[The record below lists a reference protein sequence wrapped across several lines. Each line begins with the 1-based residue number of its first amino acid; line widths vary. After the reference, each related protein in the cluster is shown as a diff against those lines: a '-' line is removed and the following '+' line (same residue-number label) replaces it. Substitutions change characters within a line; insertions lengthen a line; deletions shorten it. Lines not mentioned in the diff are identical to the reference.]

1 MTDTKNQRWKTGDE
15 LLPFHP
21 DASHVSPDFR
31 DGWNA
36 CYAVGSMNLK
46 PSGTEALKEAIEGEC
61 DGLAITDEQANN
73 ILLFVFGQ
81 ASVRTPKPLDD
92 PRLQELFGSEITGA
106 LAFGAQGMNKP
117 PEGHWLIPFW
127 EMARA
132 ERESSS
138 AHRVEVRQNED
149 GSGSLDEV
157 VGVGQFHLEQM
168 DDNLWW
174 LRVEA
179 AGRAVV
185 VWLRSKRKIV
195 ATSEEEYISTPAG
208 KDEPRRTGAA
218 PGMLQDDDRG
228 LSSWLANQPDARRLA
243 RDAAETVAADSK
255 PGYGWRLVPPEPTP
269 EMLDAGE
276 RSLFIPP
283 NDARCLDAQRT
294 WADQC
299 ADAYRAMLA
308 AVRTP
313 AVSLTPSED
322 QMVAWFSAFT
332 KDRCDCFFESSLVR
346 AWIEDLRAG
355 RPYVP
360 GPGAEPQA
368 DGLTNELVA
377 SGFARASSMHST
389 IPRMC
394 EDYFRQGAAFA
405 MRTAGRPPA
414 IPVGSAHDMVLVP
427 RRMTQAMIF
436 AASDVMDEP
445 NWTATLEKRWAAI
458 INAAMAAPI
467 TTAGDAK

>member
-1 MTDTKNQRWKTGDE
+1 MIDMTNQEWKTGDE
-15 LLPFHP
+15 FLPFHP

-36 CYAVGSMNLK
+36 CYMSGSVNLDT
-46 PSGTEALKEAIEGEC
+46 SGTEALKAAVEGEC
-61 DGLAITDEQANN
+61 DGLGITDEQANN
-73 ILLFVFGQ
+73 ILAYVFGQ
-81 ASVRTPKPLDD
+81 SGARTPKPLDD
-92 PRLQELFGSEITGA
+92 PRLQELFGSAITGA
-106 LAFGAQGMNKP
+106 LAFGAQGNNKP
-117 PEGHWLIPFW
+117 PEGHWLMPFW

-132 ERESSS
+132 ERASSS
-138 AHRVEVRQNED
+138 AHCVEVRQNED

-195 ATSEEEYISTPAG
+195 ATSEEETISASAETDG
-208 KDEPRRTGAA
+208 PRRTGAA
-218 PGMLQDDDRG
+218 PGMLQDDDRR
-228 LSSWLANQPDARRLA
+228 LSRWLANQPDARPLA
-243 RDAAETVAADSK
+243 REAAAAVADTAKS
-255 PGYGWRLVPPEPTP
+255 GHGWRIVPSEPTP
-269 EMLDAGE
+269 EILDAGY
-276 RSLFIPP
+276 RALFTPTGQTRRR
-283 NDARCLDAQRT
+283 A

-308 AVRTP
+308 AVRP
-313 AVSLTPSED
+313 PRISLTPSED
-322 QMVAWFSAFT
+322 RMVAWFNAFT
-332 KDRCDCFFESSLVR
+332 KDRCDCFFETSLVR

-360 GPGAEPQA
+360 GPGAEAQA
-368 DGLTNELVA
+368 DGLTDELVA
-377 SGFARASSMHST
+377 SGFAKASSMHST

-414 IPVGSAHDMVLVP
+414 IPAGSAHDMILVP

-436 AASDVMDEP
+436 AASDVVDEP
-445 NWTATLEKRWAAI
+445 DWTFTLEKRWAAI
-458 INAAMAAPI
+458 VNAAMAAP
-467 TTAGDAK
+467 TTSAGDAK